1 MHNRSGEAASRG
13 GAASFD
19 DLEWMNKAYRL
30 TRKDG
35 APGIVCDGDG
45 LRGKSGGATFKTSR
59 PPDAH
64 QRGTLYRAARATALH
79 PQGGRD
85 ETAAGHSDAG
95 RQVAQPAISPAA
107 GAGLRGRLGRAGVWR
122 RTAFRGSG
130 PLQ

>member
-1 MHNRSGEAASRG
+1 
-13 GAASFD
+13 
-19 DLEWMNKAYRL
+19 MNKAYRL

-79 PQGGRD
+79 HEADAKRPVGHFRRWTTSD
-85 ETAAGHSDAG
+85 AAGD
-95 RQVAQPAISPAA
+95 SPGA